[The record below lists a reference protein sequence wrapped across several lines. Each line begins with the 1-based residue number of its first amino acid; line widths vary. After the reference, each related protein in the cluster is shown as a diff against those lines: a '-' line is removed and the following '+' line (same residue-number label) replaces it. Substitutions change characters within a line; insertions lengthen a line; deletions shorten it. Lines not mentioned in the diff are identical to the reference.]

1 VLSRAGYAGLNIETT
16 QPITSFLLTPS
27 YLTMLCMC
35 NFASRSLLLV
45 RGCGRHG
52 QESVNIAGFLPH
64 GTSPRLVLPVR
75 DMSKH
80 RRPHAA
86 LIPMHTHTTPNARAP
101 PAPFPPLHAP
111 SQRLA
116 WSTEKK
122 TWSCALQLKWLM
134 TRGDGSDGEPET
146 QVAQLPSPQSDL
158 SSRTSSFL
166 KPGQQYCINDLERPT
181 EYDVSTRGL
190 RFIQWWWY
198 YSVHGLHDILP
209 LKASRCVPS
218 PRFAFGRIE

>member
-1 VLSRAGYAGLNIETT
+1 MLPFSDTTLHTSVLQSSWPVKQPLSWLHHWQELSSVLSRAGYAGLNIETT

-45 RGCGRHG
+45 RGCDRHG

-86 LIPMHTHTTPNARAP
+86 LIPMHTHTTPNALAP
-101 PAPFPPLHAP
+101 PPHFHLSMHPPNAGHGALRRRHGHAHC
-111 SQRLA
+111 S
-116 WSTEKK
+116 
-122 TWSCALQLKWLM
+122 
-134 TRGDGSDGEPET
+134 
-146 QVAQLPSPQSDL
+146 L
-158 SSRTSSFL
+158 S
-166 KPGQQYCINDLERPT
+166 G
-181 EYDVSTRGL
+181 
-190 RFIQWWWY
+190 
-198 YSVHGLHDILP
+198 
-209 LKASRCVPS
+209 
-218 PRFAFGRIE
+218 